1 MNRSAKVATWS
12 AATLIVAGLAVGVGY
27 TVVTATSTIPHTP
40 TQEASMS
47 ARSAAPTPEPTAVL
61 PKTEQ
66 ERVGAAENCHP
77 LAQIQISGEVDGN
90 GNLIEHAELRAE
102 PIDFGPRE
110 GANGIVNL
118 NDQGKIVSYTTVNGD
133 NLDSIETRLCTD
145 MNTVAT
151 YNGVGY
157 APGQHTWKVGET
169 FVIRPDPNVPWVD
182 PVKQWHAEH
191 PNG

>member
-1 MNRSAKVATWS
+1 MNRSAKIVTWS
-12 AATLIVAGLAVGVGY
+12 AAALIIAGLAVGGSYIVA
-27 TVVTATSTIPHTP
+27 TVTSAIPHTP
-40 TQEASMS
+40 TPEARMP
-47 ARSAAPTPEPTAVL
+47 ARSATPEPTAVL

-66 ERVGAAENCHP
+66 ERVGGAENCHP

-90 GNLIEHAELRAE
+90 GNLIEHAELRTE

-110 GANGIVNL
+110 GAKGIVNL
-118 NDQGKIVSYTTVNGD
+118 NDQGKIVSYTTVSGD
-133 NLDSIETRLCTD
+133 NLDGIETRLCTD
-145 MNTVAT
+145 MDTVAK

-182 PVKQWHAEH
+182 PVSQWHAEH